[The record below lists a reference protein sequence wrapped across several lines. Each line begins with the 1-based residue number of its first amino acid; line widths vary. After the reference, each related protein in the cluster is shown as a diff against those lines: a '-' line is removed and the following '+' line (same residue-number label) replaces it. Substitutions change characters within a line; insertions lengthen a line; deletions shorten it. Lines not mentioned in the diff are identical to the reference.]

1 MTEQGLIITE
11 PDDTL
16 LDGYRIL
23 FTDLTSEQSQVVS
36 QSLLNIKLS
45 NTVILYS
52 WNSTDSINWLL
63 DKKSKCDLLLFNADS
78 NNDILIGYLSAQH
91 NSYYFGNLRLLS
103 GANNS
108 RLYAQE
114 DCERL
119 LEYAITQ
126 NGKF

>member
-1 MTEQGLIITE
+1 MTEQVLIITE

-23 FTDLTSEQSQVVS
+23 LTDLTSEQSQVVS

>member
-1 MTEQGLIITE
+1 MTEQVLIITE

-23 FTDLTSEQSQVVS
+23 LTDLTSEQSQVVS

-63 DKKSKCDLLLFNADS
+63 DKKLKCDLLLFNADS
-78 NNDILIGYLSAQH
+78 NNDILIGYLSAQR
-91 NSYYFGNLRLLS
+91 NSYYFGNLKLLS